1 MPLVNTKQMFID
13 AYNGH
18 YAVGA
23 FNVDVLMQCQAVLQA
38 AEECNSP
45 VILAFSKGSREFF
58 HPGNIA
64 EIIKLSA
71 KDIHIPYAIHLDHG
85 KDFETCK
92 ACIDEG
98 FTSVMI
104 DASDKDFEE
113 NIKITKEVVEYAH
126 SHGATV
132 EAELGPIS
140 KKDDPRFKKFTDP
153 EMVKEFVERTGVDS
167 LAVSVGTKH
176 GLAKFAPGEEVT
188 LQFDLIEQMAE
199 LVPGLPLVLH
209 GSSSIPAEYL
219 NRFNNNGGNLKG
231 TLGVPEEL
239 LRKVAQTAV
248 CKINIG
254 TDFRVAFVGGLRES
268 LNNIR
273 DRFEPRNFLVPAR
286 ELCVKLVKEKLTN
299 VFQSANK
306 INVVNR

>member
-1 MPLVNTKQMFID
+1 MPLVNTKQMFKD
-13 AYNGH
+13 AYEGG

-23 FNVDVLMQCQAVLQA
+23 FNVDVLIQCQAVLQA

-58 HPGNIA
+58 HPGNIKD
-64 EIIKLSA
+64 IIGLAA

-85 KDFETCK
+85 KDFEICK

-104 DASDKDFEE
+104 DASDKDFET

-126 SHGATV
+126 AHSATV

-140 KKDDPRFKKFTDP
+140 KRDDPKFRKFTDP
-153 EMVKEFVERTGVDS
+153 LMVKEFAERTGVDS
-167 LAVSVGTKH
+167 LAVSIGTKH
-176 GLAKFAPGEEVT
+176 GLAKFEPGEEVT
-188 LQFDLIEQMAE
+188 LQFDLIEEIQK

-209 GSSSIPAEYL
+209 GSSSIPEEYL
-219 NRFNNNGGNLKG
+219 DRFNNNGGALKG
-231 TLGVPEEL
+231 TKGVPEEL
-239 LRKVAQTAV
+239 LKKVSKTAV

-268 LNNIR
+268 LNNIK

-286 ELCVKLVKEKLTN
+286 ELCVKLVKEKLQN
-299 VFQSANK
+299 VFLSANK
-306 INVVNR
+306 VSNK